1 MRDWGRVTREGRYA
15 PEGSDFAYESAAR
28 ALALPVLSVGIGEDP
43 IAPEGAR
50 EALLARVPRS
60 TIARTEIR
68 GVLEHTPWK
77 RHFSWA
83 RRPEEAVGAIRDWLR
98 GDAAKRAAA

>member
-1 MRDWGRVTREGRYA
+1 
-15 PEGSDFAYESAAR
+15 
-28 ALALPVLSVGIGEDP
+28 VLSIGIGEDP

-60 TIARTEIR
+60 AVARTGIQ

-83 RRPEEAVGAIRDWLR
+83 RRPEEAVDAVGNWLR
-98 GDAAKRAAA
+98 SGAAARAAA